1 MTIAT
6 ATEVKNNFGK
16 YLKLV
21 QEGDEIVIVK
31 NGKEVARIIS
41 KKENTTFLTDSLRGI
56 LKGDYDLKEIK
67 KERMSKYESNN

>member
-21 QEGDEIVIVK
+21 QKGDEIVIVK

-41 KKENTTFLTDSLRGI
+41 KKAKISFLSDSLKGI
-56 LKGDYDLKEIK
+56 IKGDYSEEDVK
-67 KERMSKYESNN
+67 KERMSKYESAN